1 MTIKYRGYTISN
13 TNSYPYGY
21 EWYFGDGET
30 LDGPGSKRCGS
41 AVTLRSTKDCVDDD
55 IIEYEDEG
63 DTR

>member
-1 MTIKYRGYTISN
+1 MTIKYKGYTISN

-41 AVTLRSTKDCVDDD
+41 AVTIQSAKDCVDDD
-55 IIEYEDEG
+55 IEENDEA
-63 DTR
+63 RL